1 MYHPINIQ
9 IFPYPYTL
17 WNQSHWRPWHL
28 YWTFSLDYPL
38 FQSSY
43 FLDTKDPTSC
53 QAVSSNGI
61 AGRGRTS
68 ASFSVKMSQ
77 RSQSYLQL
85 GWKFQQCW
93 NVTYWLILVT
103 WEPFMRTSYLA
114 PEEAYIDSM
123 YPLEEEF
130 LGSWKTLGAILLE
143 ARRPEGIPGSPLK
156 ELRWESQDLS
166 STGDQTQYYL
176 IECSSSSKQ
185 GCYCYCFFPFVK
197 E

>member
-1 MYHPINIQ
+1 MAVILNILTGLSFNFKVPISWIPKIQ
-9 IFPYPYTL
+9 L
-17 WNQSHWRPWHL
+17 L
-28 YWTFSLDYPL
+28 VKL
-38 FQSSY
+38 
-43 FLDTKDPTSC
+43 C
-53 QAVSSNGI
+53 QPMALQ
-61 AGRGRTS
+61 AGEGP
-68 ASFSVKMSQ
+68 APFSVKMGQ

-85 GWKFQQCW
+85 GWKFQQCCW

-114 PEEAYIDSM
+114 PEEAYIDSL

>member
-1 MYHPINIQ
+1 MAFILNILTGISFNFKVPISWIPKIQ
-9 IFPYPYTL
+9 L
-17 WNQSHWRPWHL
+17 L
-28 YWTFSLDYPL
+28 VKL
-38 FQSSY
+38 
-43 FLDTKDPTSC
+43 C
-53 QAVSSNGI
+53 QLMALQ
-61 AGRGRTS
+61 AGEGP

-103 WEPFMRTSYLA
+103 WEPFLRTSYLA
-114 PEEAYIDSM
+114 PEEACIDSL

-130 LGSWKTLGAILLE
+130 LGSWKTLGAFLLE

-156 ELRWESQDLS
+156 EHRWESGDLP